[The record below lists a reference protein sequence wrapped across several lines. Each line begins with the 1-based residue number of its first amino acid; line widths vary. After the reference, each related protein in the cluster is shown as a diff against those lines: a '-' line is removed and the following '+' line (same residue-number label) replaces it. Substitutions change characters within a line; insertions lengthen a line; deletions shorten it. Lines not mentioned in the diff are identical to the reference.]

1 VSICNMK
8 VEEFEG
14 GMGLLMWPN
23 VMTHVWMWPGPVCN
37 HVGCCRVLAHR
48 SIFRVWAMIALILY
62 VWVCGCVDVYDI
74 DPWFPVFFITGARPT
89 VVGLDFDGKK

>member
-1 VSICNMK
+1 
-8 VEEFEG
+8 
-14 GMGLLMWPN
+14 MGLLMWPN

-74 DPWFPVFFITGARPT
+74 DPWFPVFFITTSVSCSHDIRSD
-89 VVGLDFDGKK
+89 LLQYRL